1 MSYVPTGFHG
11 KPAQVRSSMRLT
23 APLGSVTLRQCKTGK
38 DAVVGP
44 TDRLQS
50 WAAAVVDSRARVVRV
65 QSLHGD
71 EGPWLIEVVAA
82 SGRRKQVVV
91 REPTS
96 RISAEMV
103 IINAVALQTAASHS
117 LPAPVLIGLDLDGS
131 EAGVTASVESVV
143 AGTTDWRA
151 PTTTERLE
159 AAGAAIARV
168 HAIRLGPTRYLP
180 YRPRPIAVDDFAADR
195 RHGRMPTT
203 PILRSADAQVL
214 TAKPRLDVVSL
225 VHGDVWPGNMIWAGG
240 TVRSL
245 IDWKTAGVGNP
256 GVDLGELRKQ
266 VAITHGHG
274 APRHVLIG
282 WERASG
288 RNATDVAY
296 WDAVAA
302 LNTPTQLDS
311 ATMTTRRDAFLH
323 KALKGL

>member
-1 MSYVPTGFHG
+1 M
-11 KPAQVRSSMRLT
+11 
-23 APLGSVTLRQCKTGK
+23 TLRRCKAGK

-44 TDRLQS
+44 SDQLQS
-50 WAAAVVDSRARVVRV
+50 WVAAVVDGRARVVRV
-65 QSLHGD
+65 QSLHDD
-71 EGPWLIEVVAA
+71 EGPWLIEFIVANGQRQRA
-82 SGRRKQVVV
+82 VV

-117 LPAPVLIGLDLDGS
+117 LPAPVLLGTDFDGS

-159 AAGAAIARV
+159 AAGGAIARV

-180 YRPRPIAVDDFAADR
+180 YRPRPVAVDDFAADR
-195 RHGRMPTT
+195 RQGRMPTT
-203 PILRSADAQVL
+203 RLLRSADALVS
-214 TAKPRLDVVSL
+214 TAKVQLDVVSL
-225 VHGDVWPGNMIWAGG
+225 VHGDVWPGNMIWSGG
-240 TVRSL
+240 TLRSL
-245 IDWKTAGVGNP
+245 IDWKTAGVGNA

-266 VAITHGHG
+266 VAITHGHR

-282 WERASG
+282 WERASE
-288 RNATDVAY
+288 RHATDVAY

-302 LNTPTQLDS
+302 LNTPTQLDN
-311 ATMTTRRDAFLH
+311 ATMTTRRDAFLRAAL
-323 KALKGL
+323 KAL